1 MEASRTNDAGG
12 AGGIGRRGCETV
24 SRRGAGSAV
33 RRRRRPAGGHRG
45 QALSALAVALVVTAV
60 ALFAGGCGQSAI
72 PNPATQIDQAKNV
85 AAKAEIVSIETGIRA
100 YQAMGG
106 GQLPPD
112 ASQATLGQFVNPWP
126 KNPWT
131 AGPMQPGTG
140 KGDYTYELTSG
151 GFRLTVHLDGGDYS
165 RP

>member
-1 MEASRTNDAGG
+1 MDATRT
-12 AGGIGRRGCETV
+12 RKLL
-24 SRRGAGSAV
+24 
-33 RRRRRPAGGHRG
+33 RP
-45 QALSALAVALVVTAV
+45 LWALAAVLGVA
-60 ALFAGGCGQSAI
+60 ALALTPGACGSSPAT
-72 PNPATQIDQAKNV
+72 NPAAQIDQAKNV
-85 AAKAEIVSIETGIRA
+85 AAKAEIISIETGIRA

-106 GQLPPD
+106 QLPAD

-131 AGPMQPGTG
+131 GGPMQPGTG
-140 KGDYTYELTSG
+140 KGDYSYAQTSG